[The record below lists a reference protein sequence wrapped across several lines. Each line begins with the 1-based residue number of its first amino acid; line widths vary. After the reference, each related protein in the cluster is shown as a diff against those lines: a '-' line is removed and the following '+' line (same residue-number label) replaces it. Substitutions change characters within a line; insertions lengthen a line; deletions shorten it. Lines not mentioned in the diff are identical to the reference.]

1 MAENTIVV
9 TRELFSSGNSTVL
22 TIPPDIL
29 EEAGFEL
36 GDEVA
41 FNVDD
46 DGGIV
51 LRDAERGTDA
61 SISE

>member
-22 TIPPDIL
+22 TIPPAIL
-29 EEAGFEL
+29 EEAGFEQ
-36 GDEVA
+36 GDEIT

-46 DGGIV
+46 EGGIV
-51 LRDAERGTDA
+51 LRNAERGTTKLN
-61 SISE
+61 S